1 VICEQVF
8 DATGLIK
15 SLISETSATLVEQ
28 ITARQGEET
37 HMADAQRCEL
47 LFRKSRRC
55 TGGGCMEV
63 ALLPTGGAVVRHST
77 DSTRKLLTFSKQEWF
92 CFVSCVKTDGFD
104 L

>member
-1 VICEQVF
+1 
-8 DATGLIK
+8 
-15 SLISETSATLVEQ
+15 
-28 ITARQGEET
+28 
-37 HMADAQRCEL
+37 
-47 LFRKSRRC
+47 
-55 TGGGCMEV
+55 MEV